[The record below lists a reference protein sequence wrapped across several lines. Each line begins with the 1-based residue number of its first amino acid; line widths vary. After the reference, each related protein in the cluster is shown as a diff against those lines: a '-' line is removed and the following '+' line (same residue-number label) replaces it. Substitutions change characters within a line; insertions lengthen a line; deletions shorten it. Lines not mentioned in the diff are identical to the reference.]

1 MATVENIRKGL
12 IEKILS
18 IQNKE
23 LLEALDTLVSADK
36 SVSDR
41 SLTEEQKSMLQMS
54 ENDIASGQLISQEA
68 MDKRNLEW
76 LNEK

>member
-1 MATVENIRKGL
+1 MATIENIRKGL

-54 ENDIASGQLISQEA
+54 ENDIVSGQLISQEA

>member
-1 MATVENIRKGL
+1 MATIENIRKGL
-12 IEKILS
+12 MEKILS

-54 ENDIASGQLISQEA
+54 ENDIVSGQLISQEA

>member
-1 MATVENIRKGL
+1 MATIENIRKGL

>member
-1 MATVENIRKGL
+1 MATIENIRKGL
-12 IEKILS
+12 IEKIIS

>member
-12 IEKILS
+12 IEKIIS

-23 LLEALDTLVSADK
+23 LLEALDTFVSADK

>member
-54 ENDIASGQLISQEA
+54 ENDIVSGQLISQEA